1 MSINTFFLNI
11 VNLEK
16 EKENDNKVK
25 ENKGK
30 DIPRVIDTK
39 IKKEKISP
47 RSRLSIKRNES
58 WENFVKFSWGW
69 IS

>member
-11 VNLEK
+11 IKLEK
-16 EKENDNKVK
+16 EKENDN
-25 ENKGK
+25 EK

-47 RSRLSIKRNES
+47 RSRLPIKRNES

>member
-11 VNLEK
+11 VKLEK
-16 EKENDNKVK
+16 EKENDN
-25 ENKGK
+25 EK

-47 RSRLSIKRNES
+47 RSRLPIKRNES

>member
-11 VNLEK
+11 VKLEK
-16 EKENDNKVK
+16 EKD
-25 ENKGK
+25 NKGK
-30 DIPRVIDTK
+30 DIPRIIDTK

-47 RSRLSIKRNES
+47 KSSLSIKRNES

>member
-11 VNLEK
+11 VKL
-16 EKENDNKVK
+16 EKENDN
-25 ENKGK
+25 EK

-47 RSRLSIKRNES
+47 RSRLPIKRNES

>member
-11 VNLEK
+11 VKLEK
-16 EKENDNKVK
+16 EKEKDN
-25 ENKGK
+25 EK

-47 RSRLSIKRNES
+47 RSRLPIKRNES